1 MKIKTI
7 LVLRR
12 RNDGEWNLKYKIVD
26 PIFTVPGTR
35 MPCRIDSGLSRTP
48 RYTGKR
54 EPSRSTK
61 KKMGR
66 NWRQSISLYRNSTV
80 VGEMRVEKVVFAK
93 PMVEGIPRI

>member
-61 KKMGR
+61 KKWAETGDNR
-66 NWRQSISLYRNSTV
+66 SLSTEIV
-80 VGEMRVEKVVFAK
+80 
-93 PMVEGIPRI
+93 P